1 LFSPPLR
8 QRWPGLRTGRDSDAQ
23 RSKSSVEPINIDEGT
38 SMTTVEFDVLIVG
51 AGISGTTLACVLAK
65 NGVTVGIID
74 AGSHPRFAVGESMI
88 PYTSQLMKLVS
99 KRYNFPELANL
110 ASHET
115 MAKYVSNR
123 CGEKKN
129 FGFVH
134 HGRGAPEE
142 TNQFVIPSLLSSE
155 SHIMREDVDEYLF
168 HVAVRSGARPFLGQR
183 VDHIDI
189 NDNGVAV
196 RLDCGT
202 EIRGR
207 FVVDASGPGSPLVR
221 QLNLR
226 EEPSR
231 FVHSARGSYTHMLGV
246 KPFATPATPP
256 KSAWHDGT
264 LHHIIDGGW
273 LWVIP
278 FDNSDRSASGLVS
291 VGLSLETSTYGFA
304 PRDAETEFREICAR
318 YPRIGEQFEHA
329 IAIRPWLAT
338 GRMQSSTKDTVGA
351 RYCVTSH
358 AAGFIDPLF
367 SRGLTSSLEIV
378 NILGWRLI
386 EACRTDLFT
395 EEKFAYVEEVE
406 QGLLDAND
414 ALVRCAFTS
423 FKTYDLWN
431 AYFRIWALGAVLGT
445 FRLQRAIAAFE
456 DGGDEQAFRSLESK
470 GIVGSPFPE
479 HGGFNE
485 LAQLSIQI
493 CDKVRSGELDPE
505 QAARQLFAALG
516 SAAFVPPAFGFGDQQ
531 VRAYEPS
538 PSRVLRTMAWSFGDT
553 GGVGPLVRGALRG
566 FAAEKARSKTRSHRG
581 QRAATLK
588 PDRTA
593 ALDTARRNK

>member
-1 LFSPPLR
+1 MKEE
-8 QRWPGLRTGRDSDAQ
+8 T
-23 RSKSSVEPINIDEGT
+23 
-38 SMTTVEFDVLIVG
+38 FDVLIVG
-51 AGISGTTLACVLAK
+51 AGISGSTLACVLAK
-65 NGVTVGIID
+65 NGVSVGIID

-88 PYTSQLMKLVS
+88 PYTSQLMKLVA

-110 ASHET
+110 ASHQT
-115 MAKYVSNR
+115 MSKYVSNR

-168 HVAVRSGARPFLGQR
+168 HVAIRSGARPFLGQR
-183 VDHIDI
+183 VNHIDI
-189 NDNGVAV
+189 YDEGVAV
-196 RLDCGT
+196 HSESGMV
-202 EIRGR
+202 IRGR

-246 KPFATPATPP
+246 KPFETPATPP
-256 KSAWHDGT
+256 NSAWHNGT

-291 VGLSLETSTYGFA
+291 VGLSLETSTYGLTS
-304 PRDAETEFREICAR
+304 RDAETEFREICAR
-318 YPRIGEQFEHA
+318 YPRIGEQFDNA
-329 IAIRPWLAT
+329 VAIRPWLAT
-338 GRMQSSTKDTVGA
+338 GRMQSSTTKTVGA

-386 EACRTDLFT
+386 EACRTNVFT
-395 EEKFAYVEEVE
+395 EETFAYVEEVE

-423 FKTYDLWN
+423 FKHYDLWN

-456 DGGDEQAFRSLESK
+456 NGGDEQAFRSLEAT

-485 LAQLSIQI
+485 LAQFSIDM
-493 CDKVRSGELDPE
+493 CDKVRGGQMNPQD
-505 QAARQLFAALG
+505 AARQLFVALEA
-516 SAAFVPPAFGFGDQQ
+516 AAFVPPAFGFGDQQ

-538 PSRVLRTMAWSFGDT
+538 PSRVIRTMAWSFGDT

-566 FAAEKARSKTRSHRG
+566 FAAEKARSKINR
-581 QRAATLK
+581 RALQPKFA
-588 PDRTA
+588 RTHNRKSPVT
-593 ALDTARRNK
+593 TAWSSK